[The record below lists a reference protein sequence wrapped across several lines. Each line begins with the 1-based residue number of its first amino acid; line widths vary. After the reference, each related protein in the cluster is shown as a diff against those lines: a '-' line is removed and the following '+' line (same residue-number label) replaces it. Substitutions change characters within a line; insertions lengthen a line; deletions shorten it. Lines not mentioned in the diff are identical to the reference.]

1 MADYCGWNNKELSF
15 TAFIAAMELPMLAS
29 MAESPGMNTRTP
41 TLSYLT
47 PWIDSPLL
55 KANLP
60 AAAFVVLWST
70 GYIAG
75 KIAVEHAAP
84 FTTLSL
90 RFGGAALLF
99 GALVWLR
106 RPQWPDAAAIAHSVV
121 VGLLSLVL
129 QFGGVYGAF
138 ALGAS
143 SGFSALVI
151 GCMPL
156 ATALVCASRGERQ
169 PTGYWVGLLLGFGGV
184 LLVLQDRLGS
194 GLGSGLAGI
203 CLFLG
208 LCGITFGT
216 LYQKRHAMGQD
227 INVSLLIQNLVA
239 TAVLAPIALL
249 HEHLRFDTSP
259 EFIGSML
266 WMILVNSGGTFA
278 LLFLLL
284 RRGAASRVSALLYL
298 VTPITAIMG
307 WLVMHEPMSAIKLA
321 GFALAASGVYI
332 ATRGDAR

>member
-1 MADYCGWNNKELSF
+1 MD
-15 TAFIAAMELPMLAS
+15 
-29 MAESPGMNTRTP
+29 TRTLA
-41 TLSYLT
+41 LSRT
-47 PWIDSPLL
+47 HWPDRAGMKDS
-55 KANLP
+55 LP
-60 AAAFVVLWST
+60 AGAFVFLWST

-75 KIAVEHAAP
+75 KIAVAHAGP

-99 GALVWLR
+99 GALVLLR
-106 RPQWPDAAAIAHSVV
+106 RPQWPHAAALRHSAV

-156 ATALVCASRGERQ
+156 ATSVVAASRGERQ
-169 PTGYWVGLLLGFGGV
+169 PANHWLGLLLGFAGV

-194 GLGSGLAGI
+194 GLGSPAAGI
-203 CLFLG
+203 CLLLG

-216 LYQKRHAMGQD
+216 LYQKRHAVGLD
-227 INVSLLIQNLVA
+227 INIGLLIQNLAAV
-239 TAVLAPIALL
+239 AVLAPIALL

-259 EFIGSML
+259 DFVGSML

-284 RRGAASRVSALLYL
+284 RRGAATRVSTLFYL
-298 VTPITAIMG
+298 VTPITAMLG
-307 WLVMHEPMSAIKLA
+307 WLLMHEPMSAIKLA
-321 GFALAASGVYI
+321 GFALAASGVYV
-332 ATRGDAR
+332 ATRR